1 VELQRRPRR
10 DVNRVKVLQEGERMH
25 SSETRN
31 GPSHGG
37 KSAKGLREREQ
48 ELRASRY
55 GYTQGKNQGSNP
67 KSQSVLLKA

>member
-1 VELQRRPRR
+1 
-10 DVNRVKVLQEGERMH
+10 MH